1 MPQSVKVHTSSLE
14 RVWTRAD
21 GRALRGTVG
30 TATYRSPGDGL
41 RWALRSPD
49 QALMQKAVALPALCS
64 RKGSCASHG
73 ALPNTRACPGSK
85 TRTANG
91 PTVPRLFSPQNT
103 SGITVLHL
111 RRNSGKRARV
121 KTCVPRDLR
130 CQRFRDYVTRS
141 VRPMNTLHFTPVTP
155 GWVEAW
161 LPPTC
166 LPGLS
171 WAGSGC
177 DGSPNWAAMLPSSAG
192 L

>member
-49 QALMQKAVALPALCS
+49 QAPMQKAVALPALCS

-73 ALPNTRACPGSK
+73 ALPNTQACPGSK

-141 VRPMNTLHFTPVTP
+141 VRPMNALHFTPVTP